1 MGFSQKE
8 HPVGTEPKTQCCC
21 CCSRSLQFGVS
32 PTHGSQRKSQKL
44 GRGEGYWGHPG
55 AVPIPQEG
63 ELQARKSCGE
73 NRQNSGK
80 YPEESLGFCSSQAGA
95 FQGNSIRSWSGS
107 RGDTAPRP
115 GFVLLKRRNVEK
127 SQKSAFLPFFFLFFR
142 LGFFSFPS
150 RVLLS
155 FKEQTRAKRFRELT
169 GKNLE
174 RKTEIDL
181 SVQKVFLRG

>member
-8 HPVGTEPKTQCCC
+8 HPVGTEPKTQRCC

-115 GFVLLKRRNVEK
+115 GFVLLKPRNVEK
-127 SQKSAFLPFFFLFFR
+127 SQKSAFFAFFFFF
-142 LGFFSFPS
+142 FAWVSF
-150 RVLLS
+150 L
-155 FKEQTRAKRFRELT
+155 
-169 GKNLE
+169 
-174 RKTEIDL
+174 
-181 SVQKVFLRG
+181 FLREFCCRSKNKHERSVFGS